1 MTDASKRADM
11 LSRELDSAF
20 RNRADLYRLFLDEL
34 SVSFGPAVAEA
45 VMVKV
50 VEQRGREV
58 AAAAFSSF
66 GPNDARALGEA
77 FLAISPDS
85 GRMYPA
91 DVERGDHH
99 IAFKVR
105 RCPLKDA
112 WVEAGLKDEA
122 LATLCRIAGAFD
134 RGLFEA
140 AGVRFSNRTWIP
152 GHGSDCCHIR
162 LEDRDRPDA

>member
-1 MTDASKRADM
+1 MTDPAARAEN

-34 SVSFGPAVAEA
+34 TAELGAERAEA
-45 VMVKV
+45 VMIRTI
-50 VEQRGREV
+50 EQRGREV
-58 AAAAFSSF
+58 AASAFADFS
-66 GPNDARALGEA
+66 PNDAPAIGEA
-77 FLAISPDS
+77 FLAVSPDG
-85 GRMYPA
+85 GRMYPT
-91 DVERGDHH
+91 DVERSEHR

-112 WVEAGLKDEA
+112 WVEAGVGEEK

-140 AGVRFSNRTWIP
+140 TGVRFDNVTWTP
-152 GHGSDCCHIR
+152 GHGSGCCHIA
-162 LEDRDRPDA
+162 LTNRDAG